1 MHISVVTLRLYLSKL
16 EDFFHFGFRW
26 HFPTGFSSCLAVFS
40 WVGVRN
46 VKLSATLWC
55 QSLVLTAKVTL
66 HDFTFLKMEGL
77 RWFVLIYFN
86 YSLVHCVDLK
96 IGFLVDAFIFSVS
109 RCSRHDLHWFWLPH
123 DILEEV
129 SFILHCQ
136 YWQIPA
142 LEILDHLV
150 VKCSTFG
157 PHTCVSRSVSSY
169 SSTIIQ
175 QTWSL
180 LWWHQNNFHS
190 CFHPQ
195 VWSLRSVP

>member
-55 QSLVLTAKVTL
+55 QSFVLTAKVTL

-86 YSLVHCVDLK
+86 YSLVHCADLK
-96 IGFLVDAFIFSVS
+96 IGFLVDAFFSVFQDVHVMIFIGFGFLMTFLK
-109 RCSRHDLHWFWLPH
+109 RW
-123 DILEEV
+123 V
-129 SFILHCQ
+129 SYFTVNIDKYQHLRFLII
-136 YWQIPA
+136 WWWNVVR
-142 LEILDHLV
+142 LDPTHVCLD
-150 VKCSTFG
+150 
-157 PHTCVSRSVSSY
+157 
-169 SSTIIQ
+169 Q
-175 QTWSL
+175 QV
-180 LWWHQNNFHS
+180 HF
-190 CFHPQ
+190 Q
-195 VWSLRSVP
+195 VRLFNKHEQSK